1 MTFTATISSVSGT
14 FESSGT
20 AVLTLYDIQSEDVS
34 KSSGLIEFPMPT
46 MDSNGKI
53 VMDLMGASREIT
65 VEGIVTTN
73 DVPNIYEYARDLVG
87 LQGTAGSNN
96 TLISGAQGS
105 AYGQFT
111 YQSYTVSNAIS
122 VVVNEASVSSEKG
135 NPESRKYN
143 ITMLEYGTLI

>member
-1 MTFTATISSVSGT
+1 MTFTATISSVGGT
-14 FESSGT
+14 FESSGSV
-20 AVLTLYDIQSEDVS
+20 VLTLYDVQSEDIS

-53 VMDLMGASREIT
+53 VMDLMGASREISI
-65 VEGIVTTN
+65 EGIVTTG
-73 DVPNIYEYARDLVG
+73 DVPEIYKYARDIVG
-87 LQGTAGSNN
+87 LQGDSGSNN

-111 YQSYTVSNAIS
+111 YKSYTVSNTIF
-122 VVVNEASVSSEKG
+122 VVVSEANISSEKG

>member
-1 MTFTATISSVSGT
+1 MTFTATISSVGGT
-14 FESSGT
+14 FESSGS
-20 AVLTLYDIQSEDVS
+20 AVLTLYDVQSEDVS

-53 VMDLMGASREIT
+53 VMDLMGASREISI
-65 VEGIVTTN
+65 EGIVTTK
-73 DVPNIYEYARDLVG
+73 DVPEIYKYARDIVG
-87 LQGTAGSNN
+87 LQGTSGTNN

-111 YQSYTVSNAIS
+111 YKSYTVSNTIF
-122 VVVNEASVSSEKG
+122 VVVSEASISSEKG
-135 NPESRKYN
+135 NTESRKYN

>member
-1 MTFTATISSVSGT
+1 MTFTATITAADGT

-20 AVLTLYDIQSEDVS
+20 AVLTLYDVQSEDVS

-87 LQGTAGSNN
+87 LQGTDGSNN

-122 VVVNEASVSSEKG
+122 VVVSEASVSSEKG
-135 NPESRKYN
+135 NPESKKYN

>member
-1 MTFTATISSVSGT
+1 MTFTATITAASGT

-20 AVLTLYDIQSEDVS
+20 AILTLYDVQSEDVR

-65 VEGIVTTN
+65 IEGIVTTG
-73 DVPNIYEYARDLVG
+73 DVPDIYKYARDLVG
-87 LQGTAGSNN
+87 LQGTTGTNN
-96 TLISGAQGS
+96 TLISGKQGS

-111 YQSYTVSNAIS
+111 YKSYTVSNTIS
-122 VVVNEASVSSEKG
+122 VVVSEASVTSEKG
-135 NPESRKYN
+135 NPEMKKYN

>member
-1 MTFTATISSVSGT
+1 MTFTATISSVGGT
-14 FESSGT
+14 FESSGSV
-20 AVLTLYDIQSEDVS
+20 VLTLYDVQSEDIS

-46 MDSNGKI
+46 MDSDGKI
-53 VMDLMGASREIT
+53 VMDLMGASREISI
-65 VEGIVTTN
+65 EGIVTTG
-73 DVPNIYEYARDLVG
+73 DVPEIYKYARDLVG
-87 LQGTAGSNN
+87 LQGTTGSNN

-111 YQSYTVSNAIS
+111 YKSYIVSDTIS
-122 VVVNEASVSSEKG
+122 VVVSEASVSSEKG

>member
-1 MTFTATISSVSGT
+1 MTFTATISSVGGT
-14 FESSGT
+14 FESSGSV
-20 AVLTLYDIQSEDVS
+20 VLTLYDVQSEDIS

-53 VMDLMGASREIT
+53 VMDLMGASREISI
-65 VEGIVTTN
+65 EGIVTTG
-73 DVPNIYEYARDLVG
+73 DVPEIYKYARDIVG
-87 LQGTAGSNN
+87 LQGTGGSNN

-111 YQSYTVSNAIS
+111 YKSYTVSNTIF
-122 VVVNEASVSSEKG
+122 VVVSEASISSEKG

>member
-1 MTFTATISSVSGT
+1 MTFTATISSIGGT
-14 FESSGT
+14 FESSGSV
-20 AVLTLYDIQSEDVS
+20 VLTLYGVQSEDVR

-65 VEGIVTTN
+65 IEGIVTTK
-73 DVPNIYEYARDLVG
+73 DVPDIYKYGRDIVG

-105 AYGQFT
+105 AFGQFT
-111 YQSYTVSNAIS
+111 YNCYAVSETIF
-122 VVVNEASVSSEKG
+122 VVVSEANISSEKA
-135 NPESRKYN
+135 NPDGRKYS